1 MAIGII
7 LSAALLTQ
15 AGPAVAVARDE
26 GGQADAAYEQ
36 LVAGENEQAIAHL
49 EAAHEKTPGDPAMLI
64 NLGTAYSRAGE
75 FDKARAAFRAAIAS
89 ESRYRVE
96 LADGSWE
103 DSRRIA
109 RVALDSLERTA
120 LAAR

>member
-1 MAIGII
+1 MTIGII
-7 LSAALLTQ
+7 LSAVVLAQ
-15 AGPAVAVARDE
+15 AGPATANRDSTV
-26 GGQADAAYEQ
+26 GQADAAYEQ
-36 LVAGENEQAIAHL
+36 LAAGDNEQAIAHL
-49 EAAHEKTPGDPAMLI
+49 EVALERTPDDPAMLI
-64 NLGTAYSRAGE
+64 NLGTAYSRAGDLE
-75 FDKARAAFRAAIAS
+75 KARAAFRAAIAS

-120 LAAR
+120 LAAK

>member
-7 LSAALLTQ
+7 LSAVLLAQ
-15 AGPAVAVARDE
+15 AGPDVARDE
-26 GGQADAAYEQ
+26 GAGQADAAYEQ
-36 LVAGENEQAIAHL
+36 LAAGENEQAIAHL
-49 EAAHEKTPGDPAMLI
+49 KAALEETPDDPAMLI
-64 NLGTAYSRAGE
+64 NLGTAYSRSGE
-75 FDKARAAFRAAIAS
+75 FDKARDAFRAAIAS

-109 RVALDSLERTA
+109 RVALDSLERTV
-120 LAAR
+120 LAAK